1 MHAQTKRFDRSIH
14 SSAEIISE
22 MRIISPPI
30 VGVPF
35 LARWLCGPSSRIGCP
50 FPCRI
55 RSIRMKRGP
64 IHSPMI
70 SAVATAAPE
79 RKLR

>member
-1 MHAQTKRFDRSIH
+1 MQAQTKRLDKSIH
-14 SSAEIISE
+14 SSAEIIKE
-22 MRIISPPI
+22 IRIISPPI

-35 LARWLCGPSSRIGCP
+35 FARWLCGPSSRIGCP

-55 RSIRMKRGP
+55 RSMRMKRGP
-64 IHSPMI
+64 IHRPMI